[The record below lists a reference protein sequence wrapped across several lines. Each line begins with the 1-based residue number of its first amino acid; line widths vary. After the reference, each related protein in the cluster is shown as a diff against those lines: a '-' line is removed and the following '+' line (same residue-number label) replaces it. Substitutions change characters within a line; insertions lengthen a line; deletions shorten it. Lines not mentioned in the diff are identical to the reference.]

1 MDTIRNAWDIV
12 SFKTISNCYKKCGLN
27 IADEADNLTEEII
40 INEKEGMDETFLRYV
55 SIHDNLRTSGE
66 KSDSQ
71 IATDIINS
79 KVMSIQEVE
88 ESVSENEEIA
98 VPNLP
103 SSTNVRKALNVLRCT
118 LEQRGEYH
126 RLKESPTA
134 TRRSFQ
140 ARFNVP
146 KGPDAKTIR
155 TLFAKFQ
162 RTGSVTDDL
171 VGNVGRQQT
180 AVTPEN
186 VATVSGII
194 QQNPMSSV
202 RRIASETGLK
212 RSSTQKIL
220 RKSLHMF
227 PFKIQTHQAIPVR
240 AVQQR
245 VYFANQML
253 TMIDSEGFDVG
264 CIWFT
269 DEAHFHLNGFVNK
282 QNWRFWGS
290 ENPYW
295 CEAKPLYSPKV
306 TVWAAVCSRGIIGP
320 FFIRETVTSER
331 YVAIL
336 EQFVATQQVLEDRPR
351 TEWFMQDGARP
362 HRTEQVFRFL
372 DEYFGNRVIALE
384 YPKFTG
390 AGMDWPPYSPDL
402 TPCDYF

>member
-1 MDTIRNAWDIV
+1 M
-12 SFKTISNCYKKCGLN
+12 Y
-27 IADEADNLTEEII
+27 
-40 INEKEGMDETFLRYV
+40 
-55 SIHDNLRTSGE
+55 SI
-66 KSDSQ
+66 
-71 IATDIINS
+71 
-79 KVMSIQEVE
+79 
-88 ESVSENEEIA
+88 
-98 VPNLP
+98 
-103 SSTNVRKALNVLRCT
+103 
-118 LEQRGEYH
+118 EQRVFLVLEYH

-245 VYFANQML
+245 VDFANQMF

-269 DEAHFHLNGFVNK
+269 DEAHFHLNGIVNK
-282 QNWRFWGS
+282 QNW
-290 ENPYW
+290 
-295 CEAKPLYSPKV
+295 
-306 TVWAAVCSRGIIGP
+306 
-320 FFIRETVTSER
+320 
-331 YVAIL
+331 
-336 EQFVATQQVLEDRPR
+336 
-351 TEWFMQDGARP
+351 
-362 HRTEQVFRFL
+362 
-372 DEYFGNRVIALE
+372 
-384 YPKFTG
+384 
-390 AGMDWPPYSPDL
+390 
-402 TPCDYF
+402 

>member
-1 MDTIRNAWDIV
+1 
-12 SFKTISNCYKKCGLN
+12 
-27 IADEADNLTEEII
+27 
-40 INEKEGMDETFLRYV
+40 
-55 SIHDNLRTSGE
+55 
-66 KSDSQ
+66 
-71 IATDIINS
+71 
-79 KVMSIQEVE
+79 
-88 ESVSENEEIA
+88 
-98 VPNLP
+98 
-103 SSTNVRKALNVLRCT
+103 
-118 LEQRGEYH
+118 
-126 RLKESPTA
+126 
-134 TRRSFQ
+134 
-140 ARFNVP
+140 
-146 KGPDAKTIR
+146 PDAKTIR

-171 VGNVGRQQT
+171 VGNVGRKQT
-180 AVTPEN
+180 AVTPQN

-202 RRIASETGLK
+202 RRTASEAGLK

-227 PFKIQTHQAIPVR
+227 PFKISTHHAVPVR

-245 VYFANQML
+245 DDFANQML
-253 TMIDSEGFDVG
+253 TMIDSEGFD
-264 CIWFT
+264 
-269 DEAHFHLNGFVNK
+269 
-282 QNWRFWGS
+282 GS

-295 CEAKPLYSPKV
+295 CEVKPLYSRKV
-306 TVWAAVCSRGIIGP
+306 TVWAAVCSRGLIGP

-331 YVAIL
+331 DVTIL
-336 EQFVATQQVLEDRPR
+336 EQFVATQQVLENRPR

-402 TPCDYF
+402 TPCDYFLWGTLKDIVYSKHPATLDELACLIDCRV

>member
-1 MDTIRNAWDIV
+1 M
-12 SFKTISNCYKKCGLN
+12 Y
-27 IADEADNLTEEII
+27 
-40 INEKEGMDETFLRYV
+40 
-55 SIHDNLRTSGE
+55 SI
-66 KSDSQ
+66 
-71 IATDIINS
+71 
-79 KVMSIQEVE
+79 
-88 ESVSENEEIA
+88 
-98 VPNLP
+98 
-103 SSTNVRKALNVLRCT
+103 
-118 LEQRGEYH
+118 EQRVFLVLEYR

-146 KGPDAKTIR
+146 KGPDAKTIL

-202 RRIASETGLK
+202 RKIASETSLK

-245 VYFANQML
+245 VDFANHML

-264 CIWFT
+264 CLWFT
-269 DEAHFHLNGFVNK
+269 DEAHFHLNGIVNK

-295 CEAKPLYSPKV
+295 CEAKPMYSPKV
-306 TVWAAVCSRGIIGP
+306 TVWATVCSRGIIGP

-402 TPCDYF
+402 TPCDYFL

>member
-1 MDTIRNAWDIV
+1 M
-12 SFKTISNCYKKCGLN
+12 Y
-27 IADEADNLTEEII
+27 
-40 INEKEGMDETFLRYV
+40 
-55 SIHDNLRTSGE
+55 SI
-66 KSDSQ
+66 
-71 IATDIINS
+71 
-79 KVMSIQEVE
+79 
-88 ESVSENEEIA
+88 
-98 VPNLP
+98 
-103 SSTNVRKALNVLRCT
+103 
-118 LEQRGEYH
+118 EQRVFLVLEYH

-155 TLFAKFQ
+155 MLFAKFQ

-245 VYFANQML
+245 VDFANQML

-269 DEAHFHLNGFVNK
+269 DEAHFHLNGIVNK

-351 TEWFMQDGARP
+351 TEWFMQDGAQP

-402 TPCDYF
+402 TPCDYFLWGTLKDIVYPKHPATLDELESAICVACESISVETLRNVMANFILRLSHLCCANGEHFENIVM

>member
-1 MDTIRNAWDIV
+1 M
-12 SFKTISNCYKKCGLN
+12 Y
-27 IADEADNLTEEII
+27 
-40 INEKEGMDETFLRYV
+40 
-55 SIHDNLRTSGE
+55 SI
-66 KSDSQ
+66 
-71 IATDIINS
+71 
-79 KVMSIQEVE
+79 
-88 ESVSENEEIA
+88 
-98 VPNLP
+98 
-103 SSTNVRKALNVLRCT
+103 
-118 LEQRGEYH
+118 EQRVFLVLEYH

-171 VGNVGRQQT
+171 MGNVGRQQT

-194 QQNPMSSV
+194 QQTPMSSV
-202 RRIASETGLK
+202 HRIASETGLK

-245 VYFANQML
+245 VDFANQML

-269 DEAHFHLNGFVNK
+269 DEAHFHLNGIVNK
-282 QNWRFWGS
+282 QNWRFWGPKIHIGVKR
-290 ENPYW
+290 NPCILLKLLCGLQYAA
-295 CEAKPLYSPKV
+295 EALLALFSFEKRSLVNVTLQFWNNLSPHSK
-306 TVWAAVCSRGIIGP
+306 C
-320 FFIRETVTSER
+320 
-331 YVAIL
+331 
-336 EQFVATQQVLEDRPR
+336 
-351 TEWFMQDGARP
+351 
-362 HRTEQVFRFL
+362 
-372 DEYFGNRVIALE
+372 
-384 YPKFTG
+384 
-390 AGMDWPPYSPDL
+390 
-402 TPCDYF
+402 

>member
-1 MDTIRNAWDIV
+1 MPLFCRSRNFPLPICAAVFFSRLSSVLPNKSVIPLFGPPVKSLDTRP
-12 SFKTISNCYKKCGLN
+12 K
-27 IADEADNLTEEII
+27 
-40 INEKEGMDETFLRYV
+40 
-55 SIHDNLRTSGE
+55 
-66 KSDSQ
+66 
-71 IATDIINS
+71 
-79 KVMSIQEVE
+79 
-88 ESVSENEEIA
+88 
-98 VPNLP
+98 LP
-103 SSTNVRKALNVLRCT
+103 SFITLNRGPWQVDIAEKITTYQNRTRC
-118 LEQRGEYH
+118 ENHSY
-126 RLKESPTA
+126 
-134 TRRSFQ
+134 
-140 ARFNVP
+140 
-146 KGPDAKTIR
+146 
-155 TLFAKFQ
+155 AKFQ

-212 RSSTQKIL
+212 HSSTQKIL

-245 VYFANQML
+245 VDFANQML

-269 DEAHFHLNGFVNK
+269 DEAHFPLNGFVNK
-282 QNWRFWGS
+282 QNWQFWGS

-362 HRTEQVFRFL
+362 HHTEQVFRFL

-402 TPCDYF
+402 TPCDYFLWGTLKDIVYPKHPATLDELESAICVACESISVETLRNVMPNFILRLLHLCCANGEHFENIVM